1 MSLTGC
7 NQPFQISNAAQ
18 SIQAVYSDWC
28 ETIMP
33 YWHGWLPCV
42 QKQLTLCTRLLSYV
56 KTICRFLHRVSTGC
70 MFVWVF
76 VFHLHKKNCLPQQA
90 VKKAVTLQQVLYTWK
105 VAPKF
110 SNVNVDLAQQIT
122 RAHRSPVV
130 GHRSGHTCANR
141 RQLDH
146 AWIHYTTSIEDFIF
160 LNANK
165 HLQGKYEGFR
175 CGRNIKGLNALQI
188 SAQSVLN
195 SGLVLI

>member
-1 MSLTGC
+1 MWLVACVFAITPVETCPLYRCAVSQLKCTAALIWAKCIRHCSVLLCKTGSEQAC
-7 NQPFQISNAAQ
+7 VLAITPAETCPLYRCAVSQIVCTAALLRAKYIPHC
-18 SIQAVYSDWC
+18 SV
-28 ETIMP
+28 
-33 YWHGWLPCV
+33 L
-42 QKQLTLCTRLLSYV
+42 LCKLAS
-56 KTICRFLHRVSTGC
+56 KHAC
-70 MFVWVF
+70 
-76 VFHLHKKNCLPQQA
+76 
-90 VKKAVTLQQVLYTWK
+90 
-105 VAPKF
+105 
-110 SNVNVDLAQQIT
+110 VDLAQQIT

-146 AWIHYTTSIEDFIF
+146 AWIHYTTGIEDFIF